1 VTQPAQRAD
10 GQTSAPELPRPRRI
24 VTGHD
29 ERGRSIIVSDGP
41 APNVV
46 SPPGLPSNRASVM
59 WVADRV
65 PASNAGNEDT
75 APAELRPAMGPPTG
89 GVLLR
94 IADFPPDSEYHG
106 VDVGEMFHHINR
118 GDDPRE
124 GVPQESFQKHFW
136 FHKTPTLDYA
146 ICLEGEI
153 WALLD
158 EDETRML
165 PGDVLIQRG
174 TSHAWAN
181 RTDKM
186 ARMAF
191 VLIDAIDD
199 GA

>member
-1 VTQPAQRAD
+1 VAGPAQRAD
-10 GQTSAPELPRPRRI
+10 DQVSTQRPRPRRI

-29 ERGRSIIVSDGP
+29 ARGRSIIVSDGP

-46 SPPGLPSNRASVM
+46 SPPGLPENVASVM
-59 WVADRV
+59 WVTDRV
-65 PASNAGNEDT
+65 PASNAGDEDA
-75 APAELRPAMGPPTG
+75 APADLKAAMGPPEG

-94 IADFPPDSEYHG
+94 IADFPPDSAYDG
-106 VDVGEMFHHINR
+106 VDIGEMFDHINR
-118 GDDPRE
+118 GDDPRN
-124 GVPQESFQKHFW
+124 GVPPESFEKHFW
-136 FHKTPTLDYA
+136 FHKTPTLDFA
-146 ICLEGEI
+146 ICLDGEI

-181 RTDKM
+181 RTDKP

-191 VLIDAIDD
+191 VLIDGVDD
-199 GA
+199 GP